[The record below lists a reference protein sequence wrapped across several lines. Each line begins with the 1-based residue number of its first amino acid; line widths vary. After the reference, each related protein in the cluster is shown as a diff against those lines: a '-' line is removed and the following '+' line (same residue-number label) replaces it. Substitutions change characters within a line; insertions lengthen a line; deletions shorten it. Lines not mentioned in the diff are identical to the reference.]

1 MENIKIGIGRLVIG
15 SMLALGLAS
24 KFSNQEIANVY
35 AASIDEAEDDLIKFT
50 ENGKK
55 LQLIGLR
62 VGKYV
67 GNYEKI
73 MFGYLYIYD
82 GSVYLED
89 KIDNCTTNLSELD
102 REYGCFIV
110 YSDAKDVVPSELKEN
125 DGLTK
130 EQALEISNR
139 FEITEVEHSFVSPNG
154 SSYFYTETFS
164 APGFDN
170 KDLHVSGYSRFGEDD
185 DFFFRSLYD
194 KYMIQKEKNPTPL
207 ELGQKES
214 TLHAYYT
221 TASQTEPSGFKKEPG
236 ILFKYYA
243 FNKKGEKIASLAT
256 QEEIDEF
263 LRIHQDELNDY
274 YWRAA
279 FCRENKV
286 DEVLDYLQNNQ
297 EVPAQ
302 DITYFID
309 YKIPSRK

>member
-1 MENIKIGIGRLVIG
+1 MKNIKTRIGRLVLG
-15 SMLALGLAS
+15 SMLALGLTS
-24 KFSNQEIANVY
+24 KFSSQEIPNVY
-35 AASIDEAEDDLIKFT
+35 AVSIDEENDDLIKFT

-55 LQLIGLR
+55 LQLIEVE
-62 VGKYV
+62 VGDYH
-67 GNYEKI
+67 KI
-73 MFGYLYIYD
+73 LFGYLYCYD

-89 KIDNCTTNLSELD
+89 KIDNCTSNLSELD

-130 EQALEISNR
+130 EQALEISGR
-139 FEITEVEHSFVSPNG
+139 FKVTVVEHSADSGFG
-154 SSYFYTETFS
+154 ISYFYTETFS

-170 KDLHVSGYSRFGEDD
+170 KNLHVSGYGKFGEDD
-185 DFFFRSLYD
+185 DFFFHSLYD

-221 TASQTEPSGFKKEPG
+221 TASQTEPSGFKKESG
-236 ILFKYYA
+236 ILLKYYA
-243 FNKKGEKIASLAT
+243 FNKEGEKIASLGT

-279 FCRENKV
+279 FYSGSKV
-286 DEVLDYLQNNQ
+286 DEVLDYLQNNR
-297 EVPAQ
+297 EVPAK